1 MLFATNGT
9 QSKGGSY
16 VTVTVSG
23 RRRGK
28 AEIAAGQ
35 GGDAGGAEGGAQGPQ
50 PGPAQLTMALDADE
64 SLGIL
69 LLPGPLEGFER
80 EDHARSLLSIPR
92 VLALEASRRRPPA
105 WLRNA
110 APMRQARRLRLPG
123 RLRVVV
129 LYHPA
134 QYPLAR
140 ALCGQHDEAELWYL
154 PPDRAEVSGR
164 NAEETQELLV
174 ADSLAR
180 DRSTQHAHRDAGRRL
195 LRRSA
200 PPPAARARRDQR
212 ARLHPRGAVR
222 ARPPA
227 LRGRALGR

>member
-1 MLFATNGT
+1 MPVA
-9 QSKGGSY
+9 
-16 VTVTVSG
+16 
-23 RRRGK
+23 
-28 AEIAAGQ
+28 AE
-35 GGDAGGAEGGAQGPQ
+35 DS
-50 PGPAQLTMALDADE
+50 MA
-64 SLGIL
+64 IL

-92 VLALEASRRRPPA
+92 VVALEASRRRAPS

-110 APMRQARRLRLPG
+110 APIRQARRLRLPG

-140 ALCGQHDEAELWYL
+140 ALGGQHDESELWYL
-154 PPDRAEVSGR
+154 PPDRAAVSGR

-180 DRSTQHAHRDAGRRL
+180 DRAARTLTETPGGDSYDDPLRLRLRELDVINARAFMPEVRFSRGRR
-195 LRRSA
+195 
-200 PPPAARARRDQR
+200 
-212 ARLHPRGAVR
+212 RG
-222 ARPPA
+222 
-227 LRGRALGR
+227 

>member
-1 MLFATNGT
+1 MPVA
-9 QSKGGSY
+9 
-16 VTVTVSG
+16 
-23 RRRGK
+23 
-28 AEIAAGQ
+28 AE
-35 GGDAGGAEGGAQGPQ
+35 DS
-50 PGPAQLTMALDADE
+50 MA
-64 SLGIL
+64 IL

-92 VLALEASRRRPPA
+92 VVALEASRRRAPS

-110 APMRQARRLRLPG
+110 APIRQARRLRLPG

-140 ALCGQHDEAELWYL
+140 ALGGQHDESELWYL
-154 PPDRAEVSGR
+154 PPDRAAVSGR

-180 DRSTQHAHRDAGRRL
+180 DRATRTLTETPGGDSYDDPLRL
-195 LRRSA
+195 RLREL
-200 PPPAARARRDQR
+200 D
-212 ARLHPRGAVR
+212 VIN
-222 ARPPA
+222 
-227 LRGRALGR
+227 GRAFFPEARFTRSRLR